1 MKIYF
6 INPPFRAE
14 YGKFSR
20 ESRSPAV
27 TKSGALYYPLWLIY
41 AAVWAEKQGHSV
53 EFLDAPAKPLNEAES
68 LSLIRERAEGCRL
81 FVLDTST
88 PSIYRDIA
96 FGEALKA
103 RYPEAFIALVG
114 THPTAVPEETLRLG
128 PGIDLIARR
137 EYDFTISRLASLIE
151 GSASREEAL
160 SGLSGILGI
169 SFRDG
174 AGLIHHNPD
183 APYIEKLD
191 EIPMAA
197 EFIRRRLNYRDY
209 FFPAAEYPEIQIF
222 TGRGCPCHCTF
233 CVYPQTMHGHRYRL
247 RSPENVV
254 SEFSYIAENFPDV
267 REIVLEDDTFT
278 IDRRRVEA
286 ICRLLIERGLQK
298 RFRWLCNARVNTLD
312 LDTMKLMK
320 KAGCRLLIP
329 GIESGNQGILD
340 AIKKGTTLSQV
351 ERYIEDSRKAGLLV
365 HACYMVGNPG
375 ENRETI
381 EETLRLALRL
391 NTDTAQ
397 FFPLIPYP
405 GTEVY
410 QLAKKNGWLRA
421 SSYED
426 YCKRDGTHN
435 TVLDLPELSAEE
447 MVNFCDRARRRYYL
461 RPRYILHRLWMGL
474 KDPADLVRSL
484 KAFGKLWRYL
494 LKRGNGKG

>member
-1 MKIYF
+1 
-6 INPPFRAE
+6 
-14 YGKFSR
+14 
-20 ESRSPAV
+20 
-27 TKSGALYYPLWLIY
+27 
-41 AAVWAEKQGHSV
+41 
-53 EFLDAPAKPLNEAES
+53 
-68 LSLIRERAEGCRL
+68 
-81 FVLDTST
+81 
-88 PSIYRDIA
+88 
-96 FGEALKA
+96 
-103 RYPEAFIALVG
+103 
-114 THPTAVPEETLRLG
+114 
-128 PGIDLIARR
+128 
-137 EYDFTISRLASLIE
+137 
-151 GSASREEAL
+151 
-160 SGLSGILGI
+160 
-169 SFRDG
+169 
-174 AGLIHHNPD
+174 
-183 APYIEKLD
+183 
-191 EIPMAA
+191 
-197 EFIRRRLNYRDY
+197 
-209 FFPAAEYPEIQIF
+209 
-222 TGRGCPCHCTF
+222 
-233 CVYPQTMHGHRYRL
+233 
-247 RSPENVV
+247 
-254 SEFSYIAENFPDV
+254 
-267 REIVLEDDTFT
+267 
-278 IDRRRVEA
+278 
-286 ICRLLIERGLQK
+286 CRLLIERGLQK

-351 ERYIEDSRKAGLLV
+351 QRYIEDSRKAGLLV

-410 QLAKKNGWLRA
+410 RLAKKNGWLRA